1 VKSWHKSW
9 LSGSGSLSDCS
20 RSEGSAISLRRLY
33 PRRRAAAEQSKPR
46 DQISVQAH
54 GLQAFANSTVDEKLK
69 LTNDQ
74 ARDGQSPL
82 AELFRHLSNG
92 RVSYRCLTL
101 AAIRT

>member
-1 VKSWHKSW
+1 MLPLV
-9 LSGSGSLSDCS
+9 
-20 RSEGSAISLRRLY
+20 SATTVWPEHQRPVL
-33 PRRRAAAEQSKPR
+33 PGPADEFQGGTVF
-46 DQISVQAH
+46 QISVQAH